1 VVFDMAKAY
10 DQVIK
15 DKVIKERL
23 SGLIVKSISIKHGI
37 SVSVIH
43 KWLKSKRED
52 SSNKASLINVTEV
65 IKTKE
70 ISFKLSGHSVSVS
83 LDDLSDL
90 LEALKS

>member
-1 VVFDMAKAY
+1 MAKAY
-10 DQVIK
+10 DQTFKNKI
-15 DKVIKERL
+15 IKERL
-23 SGLIVKSISIKHGI
+23 SGLSGKSISIKHGV

-43 KWLKSKRED
+43 KWLKTTKED
-52 SSNKASLINVTEV
+52 SSNKSPLINVTQL
-65 IKTKE
+65 IKTRE

>member
-10 DQVIK
+10 DQTFKNKI
-15 DKVIKERL
+15 IKERL
-23 SGLIVKSISIKHGI
+23 SGLSVKSISIKHGV

-43 KWLKSKRED
+43 KWLKTTKED
-52 SSNKASLINVTEV
+52 SSNKSPLINVTQL
-65 IKTKE
+65 IKTRE